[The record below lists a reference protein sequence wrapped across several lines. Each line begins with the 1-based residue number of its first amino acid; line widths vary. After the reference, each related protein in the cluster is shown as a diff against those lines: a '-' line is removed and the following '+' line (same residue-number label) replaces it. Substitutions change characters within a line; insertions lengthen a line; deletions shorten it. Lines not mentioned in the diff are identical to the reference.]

1 MARRKTNRPNQAER
15 AMRILKYL
23 KHHSDEDHP
32 VLISEMS
39 KDRRSVGNLG
49 ATETLNDMI
58 CGMAR
63 ALNSGPDEALLPVEQ
78 WRLLF
83 TNSKRLLEGDEED
96 DTFDDED
103 GKPKARVRIRN
114 LRYRHPFTYEEIDHL
129 IEGVLFSKTLSDGEA
144 HRLVRKIREN
154 LTSKYYT
161 RRYDGISRVQAPRP
175 MDEDRV
181 WENIPTLQKAI
192 EEKTKVRFRY
202 NGYDRFGK
210 LVPKGDTYI
219 ASPYYIAANGG
230 HYYLI
235 GTPDDD
241 WDESRHGLFIW
252 RIDLM
257 TNLRVAEQERNGRT
271 ERLRSIPISRV
282 EALRELWNG
291 WDNSFFTRHLNMSY
305 DKPVTVR
312 LKIKVDEGWPSYTF
326 LYDWF
331 GDSFRRVGEDQ
342 VEVECSPYGMLHWAL
357 QYGDRVEVLAPEE
370 LREDI
375 KKEVRKLEEKYF
387 GKGK

>member
-63 ALNSGPDEALLPVEQ
+63 ALNSGPDEALLPEEQ

-83 TNSKRLLEGDEED
+83 NNCKRLLEGDEED

-181 WENIPTLQKAI
+181 WENIPMLQKAI
-192 EEKTKVRFRY
+192 EEKKRVSFRFNY
-202 NGYDRFGK
+202 YDRFGK
-210 LVPKGDTYI
+210 LAPVGKPYI
-219 ASPYYIAANGG
+219 ASPYYIAANSGR
-230 HYYLI
+230 YYLI
-235 GTPDDD
+235 GAPDGKKG
-241 WDESRHGLFIW
+241 ESPSEFKLFLWRVDLITGLKE
-252 RIDLM
+252 
-257 TNLRVAEQERNGRT
+257 TGS
-271 ERLRSIPISRV
+271 RSVPIRQV

-331 GDSFRRVGEDQ
+331 GDSFRRVGKDQ
-342 VEVECSPYGMLHWAL
+342 VEVKCSPYGMLHWAL